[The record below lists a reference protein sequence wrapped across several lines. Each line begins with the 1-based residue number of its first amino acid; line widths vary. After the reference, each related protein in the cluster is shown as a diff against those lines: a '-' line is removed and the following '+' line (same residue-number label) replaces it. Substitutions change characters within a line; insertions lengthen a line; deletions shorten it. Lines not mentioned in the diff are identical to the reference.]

1 MPRETFKDL
10 VNCVVLSKV
19 EYGNLVYGNA
29 SKGVLDIVQKIEN
42 AAVKTITKSRKFD
55 RVTPLLEELNWL
67 RMSDR
72 CYLQRC
78 TLLYKCLNGIG
89 QTYLSDKLI
98 PLTNTHNY

>member
-19 EYGNLVYGNA
+19 EYGNLFYGNA
-29 SKGVLDIVQKIEN
+29 SKGVLDIVRKIQN

-67 RMSDR
+67 RMSNR
-72 CYLQRC
+72 CYLQHC
-78 TLLYKCLNGIG
+78 TICFINV
-89 QTYLSDKLI
+89 
-98 PLTNTHNY
+98 